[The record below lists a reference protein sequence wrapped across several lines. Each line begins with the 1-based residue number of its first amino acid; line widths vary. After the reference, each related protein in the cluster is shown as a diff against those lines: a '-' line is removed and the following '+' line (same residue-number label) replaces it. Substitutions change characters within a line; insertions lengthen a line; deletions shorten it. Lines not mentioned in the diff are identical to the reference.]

1 MKISISATPPH
12 PSATTSSSRPARS
25 AASPRICARP
35 LEAYRYVV
43 IADATVAR
51 LHGARVMA
59 GLEEAG
65 LRVDLLTVPSG
76 EENKTRERWSELSD
90 SMLEREVGRNAAV
103 VSLGGG
109 VTGDLAGFVAAT
121 YMRGLPFIQVPTSLL
136 AMLDASVGGKVGVDT
151 PLGKNLVGAF
161 HQPRR
166 VVIDPEVVETLPGDR
181 DAGRARGGG
190 QARRDRQCRVPAV
203 DRGERRGAPRAK
215 PQCDRRA
222 GLRSVEIKASFV
234 ERDPLEAGAR
244 AALNFGHTI
253 GHALELLTNYALPHG
268 HAVAIGM
275 VVEAR
280 AGETAGVTEPGTADT
295 LRHVLTTLGLPV
307 TVPEG
312 IDLAQVLD
320 ATRLDKKARRAR
332 ARYALVERIGKV
344 ARGESGEWTQEVE
357 IGDLGT

>member
-12 PSATTSSSRPARS
+12 TARYDVVIEAGALGRL
-25 AASPRICARP
+25 AAHLREAV
-35 LEAYRYVV
+35 EAYRYVV

-90 SMLEREVGRNAAV
+90 SMLEREVGRDAAV

-166 VVIDPEVVETLPGDR
+166 VVIDPEVIETLP
-181 DAGRARGGG
+181 
-190 QARRDRQCRVPAV
+190 
-203 DRGERRGAPRAK
+203 ETET
-215 PQCDRRA
+215 RA
-222 GLRSVEIKASFV
+222 GLAEAVKHGAIADAEYLRWIEANGEALLARDPDAIAELVWRSVEIKAGFA

-275 VVEAR
+275 VVEAT
-280 AGETAGVTEPGTADT
+280 AGEAAGVTEPGTADA
-295 LRHVLTTLGLPV
+295 LRRVLTTLGLPV
-307 TVPEG
+307 TIPEG
-312 IDLAQVLD
+312 IDRAQVLD
-320 ATRLDKKARRAR
+320 ATRLDKKARNAR